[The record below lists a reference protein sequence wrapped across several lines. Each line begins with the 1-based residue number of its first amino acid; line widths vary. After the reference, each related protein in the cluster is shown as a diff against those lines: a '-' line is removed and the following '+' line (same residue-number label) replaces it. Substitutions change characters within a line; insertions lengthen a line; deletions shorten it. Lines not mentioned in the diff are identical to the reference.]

1 MHVLIDKYI
10 PFLNGVLDPYA
21 TVEFIAPE
29 AFTPARVQ
37 DADALIVRTRTRI
50 NKDLLEHSRVRLI
63 ATATIGYDHIDTSY
77 CQPLPS
83 LFHSP
88 SPSHSHSPSHSPYWT
103 ACPGCNAQAVCDYIR
118 EALLTVPLLRSKGDR
133 RIGIVGY
140 GHVGSRVAAMA
151 EQLGFNVLVNDPPKG
166 IGVSLDEIAGNC
178 DIITFHTPLDETTY
192 HLCDASFL
200 SKCRP
205 DALIINAARGG
216 IIDEQALFESRRP
229 CVIDCWENEPAIHRT
244 LCQSPQTLL
253 ASYHIAGYSM
263 EGKRNASQMCLD
275 ALCRFFNMPDL
286 SVNTDQMPPLG
297 DSQPGWLMRVSDQ
310 LKVHPE
316 NFETLRKQY
325 PLR

>member
-1 MHVLIDKYI
+1 MHVLIDQYI

-29 AFTPARVQ
+29 EFTPARVQ

-50 NKDLLEHSRVRLI
+50 NKDLLAGSRVQFV
-63 ATATIGYDHIDTSY
+63 ATATIGYDHIDTS
-77 CQPLPS
+77 LDI
-83 LFHSP
+83 
-88 SPSHSHSPSHSPYWT
+88 PYWT
-103 ACPGCNAQAVCDYIR
+103 ACPGCNAQAVCDYIQ
-118 EALLTVPLLRSKGDR
+118 EALLAVQLPYKS
-133 RIGIVGY
+133 IGIVGY

-151 EQLGFNVLVNDPPKG
+151 EKLGFNVLVNDPPKG
-166 IGVSLDEIAGNC
+166 IGVSLDEIADQC

-192 HLCDASFL
+192 HLCDAAFL

-205 DALIINAARGG
+205 HALIINAARGG
-216 IIDEQALFESRRP
+216 IVDEQALFESHHP
-229 CVIDCWENEPAIHRT
+229 CIIDCWENEPAIHHA

-253 ASYHIAGYSM
+253 ASYHIAGYSV

-275 ALCRFFNMPDL
+275 ALCRFFNLPLL
-286 SVNTDQMPPLG
+286 SVNTDQMPPAG
-297 DSQPGWLMRVSDQ
+297 DSQPGWLTRVSNQ
-310 LKVHPE
+310 LKAHPE

>member
-1 MHVLIDKYI
+1 MHVLIDQYI

-29 AFTPARVQ
+29 EFTPARVQ

-50 NKDLLEHSRVRLI
+50 NKDLLAGSRVQFV
-63 ATATIGYDHIDTSY
+63 ATATIGYDHIDTS
-77 CQPLPS
+77 LDI
-83 LFHSP
+83 
-88 SPSHSHSPSHSPYWT
+88 PYWT
-103 ACPGCNAQAVCDYIR
+103 ACPGCNAQAVCDYIQ
-118 EALLTVPLLRSKGDR
+118 EALLAVQLPYKS
-133 RIGIVGY
+133 IGIVGY

-151 EQLGFNVLVNDPPKG
+151 KQLGMDVLINDPPKG
-166 IGVSLDEIAGNC
+166 LGVSLDEIADQC

-192 HLCDASFL
+192 HLCDAAFL

-205 DALIINAARGG
+205 HALIINAARGG
-216 IIDEQALFESRRP
+216 IVDEQALFESHHP
-229 CVIDCWENEPAIHRT
+229 CIIDCWENEPAIHHA

-253 ASYHIAGYSM
+253 ASYHIAGYSV

-275 ALCRFFNMPDL
+275 ALCRFFNLPLL

-297 DSQPGWLMRVSDQ
+297 DSQPGWLTRVSNQ
-310 LKVHPE
+310 LKAHPE

>member
-1 MHVLIDKYI
+1 MHVLIDQYI

-21 TVEFIAPE
+21 TVDFIAPE
-29 AFTPARVQ
+29 EFTPARVQ

-50 NKDLLEHSRVRLI
+50 NKDLLAGSRVQFV
-63 ATATIGYDHIDTSY
+63 ATATIGHDHIDTS
-77 CQPLPS
+77 LDI
-83 LFHSP
+83 
-88 SPSHSHSPSHSPYWT
+88 PYWT
-103 ACPGCNAQAVCDYIR
+103 ACPGCNAQAVCDYIQ
-118 EALLTVPLLRSKGDR
+118 EALLAVQLPYKS
-133 RIGIVGY
+133 IGIVGY

-151 EQLGFNVLVNDPPKG
+151 EQLGMDVLINDPPKG
-166 IGVSLDEIAGNC
+166 LGVSLDEIADQC

-205 DALIINAARGG
+205 HALIINAARGG
-216 IIDEQALFESRRP
+216 IVDEQALFESQHP
-229 CVIDCWENEPAIHRT
+229 CIIDCWENEPAIHHA

-253 ASYHIAGYSM
+253 ASYHIAGYSV

-275 ALCRFFNMPDL
+275 ALCRFFNLPLL
-286 SVNTDQMPPLG
+286 SVNTDQMPPAG
-297 DSQPGWLMRVSDQ
+297 DSQPGWLTRVSNQ
-310 LKVHPE
+310 LKAHPE

>member
-29 AFTPARVQ
+29 EFTPARVQ
-37 DADALIVRTRTRI
+37 NADALIVRTRTRI
-50 NKDLLEHSRVRLI
+50 NKDLLAGSRVQFV
-63 ATATIGYDHIDTSY
+63 ATATIGYDHIDTS
-77 CQPLPS
+77 LDI
-83 LFHSP
+83 
-88 SPSHSHSPSHSPYWT
+88 PYWT
-103 ACPGCNAQAVCDYIR
+103 ACPGCNAQAVCDYIQ
-118 EALLTVPLLRSKGDR
+118 EALLAAQLPHKS
-133 RIGIVGY
+133 IGIVGY

-151 EQLGFNVLVNDPPKG
+151 EKLGFNVLVNDPPKG
-166 IGVSLDEIAGNC
+166 LGVSLDEIAAKC
-178 DIITFHTPLDETTY
+178 DIITFHTPLDDTTY
-192 HLCDASFL
+192 HLCDAAFL

-205 DALIINAARGG
+205 HALIINAARGG
-216 IIDEQALFESRRP
+216 IADEQALLESQHP
-229 CVIDCWENEPAIHRT
+229 CIIDCWENEPSINRT

-253 ASYHIAGYSM
+253 ASYHIAGYSV

-275 ALCRFFNMPDL
+275 ALCWFFSLPSL
-286 SVNTDQMPPLG
+286 SVNTDQMPPAG

-310 LKVHPE
+310 LKAHPE

>member
-1 MHVLIDKYI
+1 MHVLIDQYI

-29 AFTPARVQ
+29 EFTPARVQ

-50 NKDLLEHSRVRLI
+50 NKDLLAGSRVQFV
-63 ATATIGYDHIDTSY
+63 ATATIGYDHIDTS
-77 CQPLPS
+77 LDI
-83 LFHSP
+83 
-88 SPSHSHSPSHSPYWT
+88 PYWT
-103 ACPGCNAQAVCDYIR
+103 ACPGCNAQAVCDYIQ
-118 EALLTVPLLRSKGDR
+118 EALLAVQLPYKS
-133 RIGIVGY
+133 IGIVGY

-151 EQLGFNVLVNDPPKG
+151 EQLGMDVLINDPPKG
-166 IGVSLDEIAGNC
+166 LGVSLDEIADQC
-178 DIITFHTPLDETTY
+178 DIITFHTPLDDTTY

-205 DALIINAARGG
+205 HALIINAARGG
-216 IIDEQALFESRRP
+216 IVDEQALFESHHP
-229 CVIDCWENEPAIHRT
+229 CIIDCWENEPAIHHA

-253 ASYHIAGYSM
+253 ASYHIAGYSI

-275 ALCRFFNMPDL
+275 ALCRFFNLPLL
-286 SVNTDQMPPLG
+286 SVNTDQMPPAG
-297 DSQPGWLMRVSDQ
+297 DSQPGWLTRVSNQ
-310 LKVHPE
+310 LKAHPE

>member
-1 MHVLIDKYI
+1 MHVLIDQYI

-29 AFTPARVQ
+29 EFTPARVQ

-50 NKDLLEHSRVRLI
+50 NKDLLAGSRVQFV
-63 ATATIGYDHIDTSY
+63 ATATIGYDHIDTS
-77 CQPLPS
+77 LDI
-83 LFHSP
+83 
-88 SPSHSHSPSHSPYWT
+88 PYWT
-103 ACPGCNAQAVCDYIR
+103 ACPGCNAQAVCDYIQ
-118 EALLTVPLLRSKGDR
+118 EALLAVQLPYKS
-133 RIGIVGY
+133 IGIVGY

-151 EQLGFNVLVNDPPKG
+151 KQLGMDVLINDPPKG
-166 IGVSLDEIAGNC
+166 LGVSLDEIANQC

-192 HLCDASFL
+192 HLCDAAFL

-205 DALIINAARGG
+205 HALIINAARGG
-216 IIDEQALFESRRP
+216 IVDEQALFESHHP
-229 CVIDCWENEPAIHRT
+229 CIIDCWENEPAIHHA

-253 ASYHIAGYSM
+253 ASYHIAGYSV

-275 ALCRFFNMPDL
+275 ALCRFFNLPLL
-286 SVNTDQMPPLG
+286 SVNTDQMPPAG
-297 DSQPGWLMRVSDQ
+297 DSQPGWLTRVSNQ
-310 LKVHPE
+310 LKAHPE

>member
-29 AFTPARVQ
+29 EFTPARVQ

-50 NKDLLEHSRVRLI
+50 NKDLLAGSRVQFV
-63 ATATIGYDHIDTSY
+63 ATATIGYDHIDTS
-77 CQPLPS
+77 LDI
-83 LFHSP
+83 
-88 SPSHSHSPSHSPYWT
+88 PYWT
-103 ACPGCNAQAVCDYIR
+103 ACPGCNAQAVCDYIQ
-118 EALLTVPLLRSKGDR
+118 EALLAVQLPYKS
-133 RIGIVGY
+133 IGIVGY

-151 EQLGFNVLVNDPPKG
+151 KQLGMDVLINDPPKG
-166 IGVSLDEIAGNC
+166 LGVSLDEIADQC

-192 HLCDASFL
+192 HLCDAAFL

-205 DALIINAARGG
+205 HALIINAARGG
-216 IIDEQALFESRRP
+216 IVDEQALFESHHP
-229 CVIDCWENEPAIHRT
+229 CIIDCWENEPAIHHA

-253 ASYHIAGYSM
+253 ASYHIAGYSV

-275 ALCRFFNMPDL
+275 ALCRFFNLPLL
-286 SVNTDQMPPLG
+286 SVNTDQMPPAG
-297 DSQPGWLMRVSDQ
+297 DSQPGWLTRVSNQ
-310 LKVHPE
+310 LKAHPE

>member
-29 AFTPARVQ
+29 EFTPARVQ

-50 NKDLLEHSRVRLI
+50 NKDLLAGSRVQFV
-63 ATATIGYDHIDTSY
+63 ATATIGYDHIDTS
-77 CQPLPS
+77 LDI
-83 LFHSP
+83 
-88 SPSHSHSPSHSPYWT
+88 PYWT
-103 ACPGCNAQAVCDYIR
+103 ACPGCNAQAVCDYIQ
-118 EALLTVPLLRSKGDR
+118 EALLAAQLPHKS
-133 RIGIVGY
+133 IGIVGY

-151 EQLGFNVLVNDPPKG
+151 EKLGFNVLVNDPPKG
-166 IGVSLDEIAGNC
+166 LGVSLDEIAAKC
-178 DIITFHTPLDETTY
+178 DIITFHTPLDDTTY
-192 HLCDASFL
+192 HLCDAAFL

-205 DALIINAARGG
+205 HALIINAARGG
-216 IIDEQALFESRRP
+216 IVDEQALFESQHP
-229 CVIDCWENEPAIHRT
+229 CIIDCWENEPAINRT
-244 LCQSPQTLL
+244 LCQSPKTLL
-253 ASYHIAGYSM
+253 ASYHIAGYSV

-275 ALCRFFNMPDL
+275 ALCRFFNLPLL

-297 DSQPGWLMRVSDQ
+297 DSQPGWLMRISDQ

>member
-1 MHVLIDKYI
+1 MHVLIDQYI

-29 AFTPARVQ
+29 EFTPARVQ

-50 NKDLLEHSRVRLI
+50 NKDLLAGSRVQFV
-63 ATATIGYDHIDTSY
+63 ATATIGYDHIDTS
-77 CQPLPS
+77 LDI
-83 LFHSP
+83 
-88 SPSHSHSPSHSPYWT
+88 PYWT
-103 ACPGCNAQAVCDYIR
+103 ACPGCNAQAVCDYIQ
-118 EALLTVPLLRSKGDR
+118 EALLAVQLPYKS
-133 RIGIVGY
+133 IGIVGY

-151 EQLGFNVLVNDPPKG
+151 KQLGMDVLINDPPKG
-166 IGVSLDEIAGNC
+166 LGVSLDEIADQC

-192 HLCDASFL
+192 HLCDAAFL

-205 DALIINAARGG
+205 HALIINAARGG
-216 IIDEQALFESRRP
+216 IVDEQALFESHHP
-229 CVIDCWENEPAIHRT
+229 CIIDCWENEPAIHHA

-253 ASYHIAGYSM
+253 ASYHIAGYSV

-275 ALCRFFNMPDL
+275 ALCRFFNLPLL
-286 SVNTDQMPPLG
+286 SVNTDQMPPAG
-297 DSQPGWLMRVSDQ
+297 DSQPGWLTRVSNQ
-310 LKVHPE
+310 LKAHPE

>member
-1 MHVLIDKYI
+1 MHVLIDQYI

-29 AFTPARVQ
+29 EFTPARVQ

-50 NKDLLEHSRVRLI
+50 NKDLLAGSRVQFV
-63 ATATIGYDHIDTSY
+63 ATATIGYDHIDTS
-77 CQPLPS
+77 LDI
-83 LFHSP
+83 
-88 SPSHSHSPSHSPYWT
+88 PYWT
-103 ACPGCNAQAVCDYIR
+103 ACPGCNAQAVCDYIQ
-118 EALLTVPLLRSKGDR
+118 EALLAVQLPYKS
-133 RIGIVGY
+133 IGIVGY

-151 EQLGFNVLVNDPPKG
+151 EQLGMDVLINDPPKG
-166 IGVSLDEIAGNC
+166 IGVSLDEIADQC

-192 HLCDASFL
+192 HLCDAAFL

-205 DALIINAARGG
+205 HALIINAARGG
-216 IIDEQALFESRRP
+216 IVDEQALFESHHP
-229 CVIDCWENEPAIHRT
+229 CIIDCWENEPAIHHA

-253 ASYHIAGYSM
+253 ASYHIAGYSV

-275 ALCRFFNMPDL
+275 ALCRFFNLPLL
-286 SVNTDQMPPLG
+286 SVNTDQMPPAG
-297 DSQPGWLMRVSDQ
+297 DSQPGWLTRVSNQ
-310 LKVHPE
+310 LKAHPE

>member
-21 TVEFIAPE
+21 TVDFIAPE

-50 NKDLLEHSRVRLI
+50 NKDLLAGSRVQFV
-63 ATATIGYDHIDTSY
+63 ATATIGYDHIDTS
-77 CQPLPS
+77 LDI
-83 LFHSP
+83 
-88 SPSHSHSPSHSPYWT
+88 PYWT
-103 ACPGCNAQAVCDYIR
+103 ACPGCNAQAVCDYIQ
-118 EALLTVPLLRSKGDR
+118 EALLAAQLPHKS
-133 RIGIVGY
+133 IGIVGY

-151 EQLGFNVLVNDPPKG
+151 EKLGFNVLVNDPPKG
-166 IGVSLDEIAGNC
+166 LGVSLDEIAAKC
-178 DIITFHTPLDETTY
+178 DIITFHTPLDDTTY
-192 HLCDASFL
+192 HLCDAAFL

-205 DALIINAARGG
+205 HALIINAARGG
-216 IIDEQALFESRRP
+216 IVDEQALFESQHP
-229 CVIDCWENEPAIHRT
+229 CIIDCWENEPSINRT

-253 ASYHIAGYSM
+253 ASYHIAGYSI

-275 ALCRFFNMPDL
+275 ALCRFFSLPSL

-297 DSQPGWLMRVSDQ
+297 DSQPGWLMRISDQ
-310 LKVHPE
+310 LKAHPE

>member
-1 MHVLIDKYI
+1 MHVLIDQYI

-21 TVEFIAPE
+21 TVDFIAPE
-29 AFTPARVQ
+29 EFTPARVQ

-50 NKDLLEHSRVRLI
+50 NKDLLAGSRVQFV
-63 ATATIGYDHIDTSY
+63 ATATIGYDHIDTS
-77 CQPLPS
+77 LDI
-83 LFHSP
+83 
-88 SPSHSHSPSHSPYWT
+88 PYWT
-103 ACPGCNAQAVCDYIR
+103 ACPGCNAQAVCDYIQ
-118 EALLTVPLLRSKGDR
+118 EALLAVQLPYKS
-133 RIGIVGY
+133 IGIVGY

-151 EQLGFNVLVNDPPKG
+151 EQLGMDVLINDPPKG
-166 IGVSLDEIAGNC
+166 LGVSLDEIAAKC

-205 DALIINAARGG
+205 HALIINAARGG
-216 IIDEQALFESRRP
+216 IVDEQALFESHHP
-229 CVIDCWENEPAIHRT
+229 CIIDCWENEPAIHHA

-253 ASYHIAGYSM
+253 ASYHIAGYSV

-275 ALCRFFNMPDL
+275 ALCRFFNLPSL
-286 SVNTDQMPPLG
+286 SVNTDQMPPAG
-297 DSQPGWLMRVSDQ
+297 DSQPGWLTRVSNQ
-310 LKVHPE
+310 LKAHPE